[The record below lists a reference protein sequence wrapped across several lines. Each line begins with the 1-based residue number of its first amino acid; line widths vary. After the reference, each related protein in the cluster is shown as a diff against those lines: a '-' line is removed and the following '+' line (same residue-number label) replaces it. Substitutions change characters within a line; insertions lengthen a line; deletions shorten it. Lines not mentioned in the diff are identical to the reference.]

1 MNIQAQKI
9 ELAQLIFNTNDKS
22 VLKKVKEALLSSKD
36 SLLDDLHDDVRK
48 SVEVSLKQLK
58 NGEYV
63 SHEEVMKK
71 HKKWLKK

>member
-22 VLKKVKEALLSSKD
+22 LLKKIKDALISSQSD
-36 SLLDDLHDDVRK
+36 LIDELHDDVRK
-48 SVEVSLKQLK
+48 SVETSLKQLK

-63 SHEEVMKK
+63 SHEDVMKK

>member
-22 VLKKVKEALLSSKD
+22 VLKKIKEALLSSQP
-36 SLLDDLHDDVRK
+36 DLMDELHEDVKK
-48 SVEVSLKQLK
+48 SVGVSLKQLK

-63 SHEEVMKK
+63 SHDNVMKK